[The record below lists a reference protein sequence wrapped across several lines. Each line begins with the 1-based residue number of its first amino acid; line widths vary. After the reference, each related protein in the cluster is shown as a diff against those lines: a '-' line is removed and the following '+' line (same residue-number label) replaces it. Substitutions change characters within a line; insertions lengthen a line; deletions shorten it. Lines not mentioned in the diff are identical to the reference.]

1 MSELLNTPSL
11 TPTSF
16 VVGELYYLKSK
27 GELTVLTVID
37 RTPTTLKAEVH
48 TAYSTT
54 TQNKFVLTRT
64 NANGDRI
71 EAVSFDNRLVWS
83 DLPASEVF
91 GAEWVDEYIN
101 R

>member
-48 TAYSTT
+48 TPTATESKPFQLIT
-54 TQNKFVLTRT
+54 
-64 NANGDRI
+64 A
-71 EAVSFDNRLVWS
+71 
-83 DLPASEVF
+83 
-91 GAEWVDEYIN
+91 
-101 R
+101 